1 MVGDRAS
8 ADDLLELHVQEP
20 RKKLDP
26 VALQVQILPCVP
38 VHAIAETVAD
48 PKSANFPTKPTDIAR

>member
-1 MVGDRAS
+1 M
-8 ADDLLELHVQEP
+8 QEP
-20 RKKLDP
+20 HKKLDP